1 MCVLSKTFLIIRR
14 IERDIIQK
22 NYIGIHVNYPLFLPD
37 FNETWIFSTDFW
49 KILEYEILRKSI
61 QSVPGCSMLTDRQNE
76 ANGLFAVLRM
86 RLLSALDNNF

>member
-37 FNETWIFSTDFW
+37 FNET
-49 KILEYEILRKSI
+49 
-61 QSVPGCSMLTDRQNE
+61 
-76 ANGLFAVLRM
+76 
-86 RLLSALDNNF
+86 